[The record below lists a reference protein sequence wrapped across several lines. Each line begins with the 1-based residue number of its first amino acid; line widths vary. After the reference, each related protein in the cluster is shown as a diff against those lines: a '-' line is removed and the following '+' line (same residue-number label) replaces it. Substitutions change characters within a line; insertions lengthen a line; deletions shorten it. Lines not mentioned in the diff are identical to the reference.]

1 MSNSVISL
9 LKDNFRLT
17 NECIILVTPLV
28 LFIILFQFAQCHVGV
43 DLRCCQRRV
52 PKQFLHRAQLRAA
65 VEHGGGGWFYMT
77 KKTISFN
84 KKNFLSYKDRNTELG
99 KLFMCLFKGIGRFF
113 LHFLFII
120 ALFFIFSI
128 ICVLTTIYL
137 YNSPLKPDYHV
148 LSGITEIIRFLILY
162 WFIYLVPEIVYSYNG
177 IFKCIISS
185 LKKAYLSFRQSS
197 LLYIFIYFIGIIL
210 NLGINNILEH
220 PFVYFIAL
228 LFVYYFILY
237 TVLLI
242 FNNYE
247 RTFIRQ

>member
-28 LFIILFQFAQCHVGV
+28 LFIILFQ
-43 DLRCCQRRV
+43 LY
-52 PKQFLHRAQLRAA
+52 
-65 VEHGGGGWFYMT
+65 VENFQYRLSNYANYISYLIVLWVCLSAFFSGWFYMT

-137 YNSPLKPDYHV
+137 YNSPLKLDYHV